1 MKYFVIALFLFP
13 IALLG
18 QYQPEID
25 VSGSDNASDG
35 GELQLATP
43 SLTNFLRLFSGR
55 TADPNP
61 FLNFNKA
68 DEFHISSAKFDFSE
82 YASLM
87 SIQGT
92 GEVTITNL
100 SGAGTQSVEVDAN
113 GQLQRSS
120 FKYYSVSPSAF
131 RGVEGNNNSLY
142 VDHQTMYMTNSSS
155 DPVYA
160 PIMLPDNCTVTNV
173 QVDFI
178 DNDPAN
184 DVELILWKQSGGT
197 SSQETILTTSSSS
210 TAIRTL
216 SSSATFNVDNQNA
229 SYTFGMHPLAANSMN
244 VNFQIIRVLIQYI
257 D

>member
-1 MKYFVIALFLFP
+1 MKYLVIVLFIFP
-13 IALLG
+13 IALWS

-25 VSGSDNASDG
+25 VSGSDNAADG

-55 TADPNP
+55 TGDPNP

-68 DEFHISSAKFDFSE
+68 DEFHISSGKFDFSQ
-82 YASLM
+82 YAFLM
-87 SIQGT
+87 SIKGT

-113 GQLQRSS
+113 GQLQRSG
-120 FKYYSVSPSAF
+120 FKYFSVPPSAF
-131 RGVEGNNNSLY
+131 RGVLGNNNSLY
-142 VDHQTMYMTNSSS
+142 VDQQTVYLTNNSS
-155 DPVYA
+155 DPIYA
-160 PIMLPDNCTVTNV
+160 PIMLPDNCIVTNV

-210 TAIRTL
+210 TAIRSL

-229 SYTFGMHPLAANSMN
+229 SYSFGMHPLAANTMSP
-244 VNFQIIRVLIQYI
+244 NFQIVRVLIQYI